1 MFLFWS
7 YISIFEALDLIGYLY
22 KKVSILA
29 NDVNNLLTRVVWQ
42 DLVLTYLSSCNK

>member
-22 KKVSILA
+22 KKVSIWQ
-29 NDVNNLLTRVVWQ
+29 NDVNNLLTRVVWL
-42 DLVLTYLSSCNK
+42 DLVLSCLFSLDN